1 MDDKLNSLGAYSP
14 DELSSNE
21 PEIDAD
27 PLSPG
32 TLTALNRLARYTPP
46 ADTIEGL
53 ARAAV
58 LVALFPSRNG
68 KELNVLLST
77 RAATM
82 RTHPNQ
88 VALPGGKVEDGD
100 INLEA
105 TARREG
111 ADSCRRRRFGDG
123 IDDCV

>member
-1 MDDKLNSLGAYSP
+1 MDDKLDSLGTYSP
-14 DELSSNE
+14 DELANNDL
-21 PEIDAD
+21 EIDAD
-27 PLSPG
+27 PLSPAC
-32 TLTALNRLARYTPP
+32 LTALNRLARYKPP
-46 ADTIEGL
+46 LDTIEGL

-111 ADSCRRRRFGDG
+111 A
-123 IDDCV
+123 